1 MFLSGV
7 GKFVLISPTSW
18 GGPRRLEPMT
28 FSIRSLV
35 EGRVTWWTTK
45 TQKWEAQIHL
55 CLTVQPQETLQLLG
69 QSSSYSS
76 IVPLSWEGRTLRLDF
91 REGSRVGE
99 GGRRYPSVCQTGQPN
114 PSNQTRSGCVTVN
127 FLSDEPDPRAI
138 RGSLMEE
145 EMSKQD
151 VTKEK
156 ADDFGP
162 REDKRTLKHWRNLK
176 VSCL

>member
-1 MFLSGV
+1 M
-7 GKFVLISPTSW
+7 
-18 GGPRRLEPMT
+18 
-28 FSIRSLV
+28 
-35 EGRVTWWTTK
+35 
-45 TQKWEAQIHL
+45 
-55 CLTVQPQETLQLLG
+55 
-69 QSSSYSS
+69 
-76 IVPLSWEGRTLRLDF
+76 
-91 REGSRVGE
+91 GE
-99 GGRRYPSVCQTGQPN
+99 GGRRYPSVCQTSQPN

-162 REDKRTLKHWRNLK
+162 REDKRTLKH
-176 VSCL
+176 